1 MWIESPAMPV
11 PSECAG
17 IGRNHN
23 TMQKIYSLT
32 LAAMLAVAGTLQ
44 AQNVTSWPD
53 APATAKAGTRW
64 WLMGSALEQTSVE
77 HRLNDYAT
85 AGIGAVEMTPIY
97 GVQSNEKNE
106 LSFLSSSW
114 MDALKYTRTAADKE
128 GVILDM
134 NTGTG
139 WPFGGP
145 SVTINEAAGKLE
157 YVSKTVTSNGVD
169 PITCDI
175 SISKA
180 NTPKLNKVMAFPQG
194 SNTAEVMD
202 LTASVQGEKVE
213 GAVCPAGDWL
223 VIAIYNSHTLQKVK
237 RAAPGGE
244 GYVLDHF
251 DSTAVANYLKKFETA
266 FETSG
271 AAYPRAFFND
281 SYEVY
286 YADWTP
292 KIFEEFYKYRGY
304 RLEEHIDKMLGEGTR
319 KDTDGQVLADY
330 RETLHDMLLNNFT
343 RQWTAWAHQHGALT
357 RNQAHGSPGNLI
369 DFYAAVDIPEIEGF
383 GLTDFGIK
391 GLRTDAGFTR
401 ANYSDFSTL
410 KYASSAAHVAGK
422 PLTSSETFT
431 WLTEHFRTSLS
442 QMKPDLDLMFVA
454 GVNHVFFHG
463 TTYTPDNVAWPGW
476 KFYAA
481 IDMSPTNTIWHDAPE
496 LMNYIE
502 RCQTFLQ
509 MGKPDNDVL
518 VYVPFR
524 NAWHKNSGTLFSNRL
539 LTFPIDNIVNKLPE
553 FATCVNNIEKA
564 GLDCDYISEA
574 LLLGCKVENG
584 QIVTAAGTAYK
595 ALVVP
600 IDKHLST
607 ALVAHLESMKSQG
620 ATIVYGND
628 AATIAQITAAT
639 PEALRT
645 QLGLRMI
652 RRSNDGG
659 HHYFISN
666 LQDHDVCDYVP
677 LTVDFAAITLYNPL
691 TGKISRPVMKGNE
704 VLINL
709 RSGQSVILQTHRAVP
724 ADYDQL
730 AAEAV
735 PVKMRAIELT
745 QPWTLSFDASATPLI
760 TKTYKLQQLQSW
772 ETLDEQTAQLAGTGI
787 YTTTFCVGEA
797 QMAQAEGGWL
807 LDLGDVRESAR
818 VYVNDQYVGCAWCAP
833 FQLEIG
839 SAVKAGENTLRIEVT
854 NLPANRIRQMD
865 IDGTQW
871 RIFKDVNILDINNG
885 NIGVSGIT
893 SYADWSVMPSGL
905 NSAVYL
911 IPLQQSKMPL
921 QASLER
927 MVVAD
932 EEGRTYYPIYRLHT
946 PEGQSIDDVSL
957 ASWSEPCKM
966 IATEVHNGEV
976 RVVVGDA
983 LKDDVV
989 VTVKGADGYE
999 ASVALPAYGPY
1010 RLENMIDFTSDQE
1023 PGGGWSNAVSN
1034 ALPGFSGKADR
1045 RVAKSQGKE
1054 VTALYDGL
1062 TFTAG
1067 KTNVFYYYPGYGMS
1081 MSADAVLTFDAQWG
1095 DAAILSYVQG
1105 DAAASVV
1112 YNKADSVTTGMVIG
1126 RSDGQA
1132 IIPMSGKASNLLYLS
1147 LLHFQPIVT
1156 PTAIEGVEIKET
1168 AGQHRDSSNTYYNL
1182 QGMRVAVPTKGIY
1195 LHRGKK
1201 VIIR

>member
-1 MWIESPAMPV
+1 
-11 PSECAG
+11 
-17 IGRNHN
+17 
-23 TMQKIYSLT
+23 MQKIHSLT
-32 LAAMLAVAGTLQ
+32 LVALLAATGTLQ
-44 AQNVTSWPD
+44 AQNAPTWPE
-53 APATAKAGTRW
+53 AHATAKAGTRW

-97 GVQSNEKNE
+97 GVQGNEKNE

-114 MDALKYTRTAADKE
+114 MNALKYTRAAADKE

-157 YVSKTVTSNGVD
+157 YVAIPFTSNGTD
-169 PITCDI
+169 PITCSI
-175 SISKA
+175 AISKS
-180 NTPKLNKVMAFPQG
+180 NSPRLNKVMAYPQG
-194 SNTAEVMD
+194 SNTAEVID
-202 LTASVQGEKVE
+202 LTAEVQGDLVD
-213 GAVCPAGDWL
+213 GRVYPAGDWL
-223 VIAIYNSHTLQKVK
+223 VLALYNSHTLQKVK

-251 DSTAVANYLKKFETA
+251 DSAAVANYLKNFETA
-266 FETSG
+266 FENSG
-271 AAYPRAFFND
+271 ATYPRAFFND

-292 KIFEEFYKYRGY
+292 KIFDEFYKYRGY

-319 KDTDGQVLADY
+319 KDTDGQVMADY

-343 RQWTAWAHQHGALT
+343 RQWTDWAHKHGALT

-481 IDMSPTNTIWHDAPE
+481 IDMSPTNTIWRDAPE
-496 LMNYIE
+496 LMKYIE

-518 VYVPFR
+518 VYVPVR
-524 NAWHKNSGTLFSNRL
+524 DAWHKSSGSLFSNRL
-539 LTFPIDNIVNKLPE
+539 LTFPIDNIVSKLPE
-553 FATCVNNIEKA
+553 FATCVNNIEQA

-574 LLLGCKVENG
+574 LLQGCKVENG

-595 ALVVP
+595 ALVIPV
-600 IDKHLST
+600 DKHLSE
-607 ALVAHLESMKSQG
+607 ALKAHLETLKAEG

-628 AATIAQITAAT
+628 EATIAQITTAT
-639 PEALRT
+639 PEPLRT

-666 LQDHDVCDYVP
+666 LQDHDVCDYVT
-677 LTVDFAAITLYNPL
+677 LAVDFAAITLYNPL
-691 TGKISRPVMKGNE
+691 TGEISRPVMRGNE
-704 VLINL
+704 VLVNL
-709 RSGQSVILQTHRAVP
+709 KSGQSVILQTHRSVP
-724 ADYDQL
+724 AGYEEL
-730 AAEAV
+730 TAEAV
-735 PVKMRAIELT
+735 PVALRAIELT
-745 QPWTLSFDASATPLI
+745 QPWTLSFDPSATPVI
-760 TKTYKLQQLQSW
+760 SNTYQLARLQSW
-772 ETLDEQTAQLAGTGI
+772 ETLDEQTARLAGTGI
-787 YTTTFCVGEA
+787 YTTTFTLGDTQLA
-797 QMAQAEGGWL
+797 HAEGGWL

-833 FQLEIG
+833 FQIEIG
-839 SAVKAGENTLRIEVT
+839 SAVKAGENTLRVEVT

-871 RIFKDVNILDINNG
+871 RIFKDVNVLDINNG

-893 SYADWSVMPSGL
+893 SYANWQLMPSGL
-905 NSAVYL
+905 NSPVYL
-911 IPLQQSKMPL
+911 IPQTRSATPL
-921 QASLER
+921 KASLEK
-927 MVVAD
+927 MIIGALD
-932 EEGRTYYPIYRLHT
+932 GSIYYPKYRLHT
-946 PEGQSIDDVSL
+946 PEGQSIDDVKFTV
-957 ASWSEPCKM
+957 WGEPCKQVV
-966 IATEVHNGEV
+966 AEVSNDGEV
-976 RVVVGDA
+976 SVVVAEA

-989 VTVKGADGYE
+989 ITLKGNDGYE
-999 ASVALPAYGPY
+999 ASVALPAYGAY
-1010 RLENMIDFTSDQE
+1010 RLTDVTDFTSEQE
-1023 PGGGWSNAVSN
+1023 PGGGWSNPASN
-1034 ALPGFSGKADR
+1034 ALPGFSDKAAR
-1045 RVAKSQGKE
+1045 RVAKSQGKV

-1081 MSADAVLTFDAQWG
+1081 MSADATLTFEADWG
-1095 DAAILSYVQG
+1095 DAAVLSYVQG
-1105 DAAASVV
+1105 DDAASVA
-1112 YNKADSVTTGMVIG
+1112 YNRNDSITTGMVIE

-1132 IIPMSGKASNLLYLS
+1132 IIPMSGKASNRLYLN
-1147 LLHFQPIVT
+1147 LQRFKPVT
-1156 PTAIEGVEIKET
+1156 APTAIRGVEITETNAQTGKENE
-1168 AGQHRDSSNTYYNL
+1168 GFYNL
-1182 QGMRVAVPTKGIY
+1182 QGMRVAVPGKGIY

>member
-1 MWIESPAMPV
+1 
-11 PSECAG
+11 
-17 IGRNHN
+17 
-23 TMQKIYSLT
+23 MQKIYSLT
-32 LAAMLAVAGTLQ
+32 LAAMLAVAGISQ
-44 AQNVTSWPD
+44 AQNAPKWPD

-77 HRLNDYAT
+77 NRLNDYAT
-85 AGIGAVEMTPIY
+85 AGMGAVEMTPIY

-114 MDALKYTRTAADKE
+114 MNALKYTRAAADKE
-128 GVILDM
+128 GIILDM

-145 SVTINEAAGKLE
+145 SVSINEAAGKLE
-157 YVSKTVTSNGVD
+157 YTAVSFTSNGTDAV
-169 PITCDI
+169 TCAI
-175 SISKA
+175 GLASKA

-194 SNTAEVMD
+194 DNPASVID
-202 LTASVQGEKVE
+202 LTSEVQGEKVP
-213 GAVCPAGDWL
+213 GRVYPAGEWL
-223 VIAIYNSHTLQKVK
+223 VVALYNSHTLQKVK

-251 DSTAVANYLKKFETA
+251 DSAAVANYLKNFDTA

-292 KIFEEFYKYRGY
+292 KIFDEFYKYRGY

-319 KDTDGQVLADY
+319 KDTDGQVMADY

-343 RQWTAWAHQHGALT
+343 RQWTDWAHSHGALT

-391 GLRTDAGFTR
+391 GLRTDKGFTR

-442 QMKPDLDLMFVA
+442 QMKPDLDLMFAA

-481 IDMSPTNTIWHDAPE
+481 VDMSPTNTIWHDAPE
-496 LMNYIE
+496 LMKYIE

-524 NAWHKNSGTLFSNRL
+524 DAWHKTSGTLFSNRL
-539 LTFPIDNIVNKLPE
+539 LTFPIDNIVSKLPE
-553 FATCVNNIEKA
+553 FAICVGNIEQA

-600 IDKHLST
+600 VDKHLSAALT
-607 ALVAHLESMKSQG
+607 AQLEALKAQG

-628 AATIAQITAAT
+628 DATIAQIGNVT
-639 PEALRT
+639 PEELRT
-645 QLGLRMI
+645 RLGLRMI
-652 RRSNDGG
+652 RRSNDDG

-666 LQDHDVCDYVP
+666 LQDHDVCDFVN
-677 LTVDFAAITLYNPL
+677 LAVDFAAITLYNPL
-691 TGKISRPVMKGNE
+691 TGEITRPSMKGNE

-709 RSGQSVILQTHRAVP
+709 KSGESVILQTHRTVP
-724 ADYDQL
+724 AAYDEL
-730 AAEAV
+730 PVETV
-735 PVKMRAIELT
+735 PVTMRAIELT
-745 QPWTLSFDASATPLI
+745 QPWTLTFDATATPLI
-760 TKTYKLQQLQSW
+760 TNSYQLTKLQSW

-787 YTTTFCVGEA
+787 YSTTFCLSDV
-797 QMAQAEGGWL
+797 QIQQAEGGWL

-839 SAVKAGENTLRIEVT
+839 SAVKTGENTLRVEVT
-854 NLPANRIRQMD
+854 NLPANRIRKMD

-871 RIFKDVNILDINNG
+871 RIFKDVNILDISG
-885 NIGVSGIT
+885 GSIGVSGIT
-893 SYADWSVMPSGL
+893 SYAGWDLMPSGL
-905 NSAVYL
+905 NSPVYL
-911 IPLQQSKMPL
+911 IPQTRSATPLKATLEKMIIGAL
-921 QASLER
+921 DGSI
-927 MVVAD
+927 
-932 EEGRTYYPIYRLHT
+932 YYPKYRLHT
-946 PEGQSIDDVSL
+946 PEGQSIDDVKFTV
-957 ASWSEPCKM
+957 WGEPCKQVV
-966 IATEVHNGEV
+966 AEVSNDGEV
-976 RVVVGDA
+976 SVVVAEA

-989 VTVKGADGYE
+989 VTLKGNGGYE
-999 ASVALPAYGPY
+999 ASVALPAYGAY
-1010 RLENMIDFTSDQE
+1010 RLAEMIDFTSDVE
-1023 PGGGWSNAVSN
+1023 PGGGWSNPVSN
-1034 ALPGFSGKADR
+1034 ALPGFSDKSDR
-1045 RVAKSQGKE
+1045 RVAKKQGKV
-1054 VTALYDGL
+1054 VTELYDGL

-1081 MSADAVLTFDAQWG
+1081 MSADATLTFEADWG
-1095 DAAILSYVQG
+1095 DAAVLSYVQG
-1105 DAAASVV
+1105 NDSSSVV
-1112 YNKADSVTTGMVIG
+1112 YNKSDSISTGMVID
-1126 RSDGQA
+1126 RSDKKA
-1132 IIPMSGKASNLLYLS
+1132 VMSMSGKASNLLYLS
-1147 LLHFQPIVT
+1147 LQRFKPIT
-1156 PTAIEGVEIKET
+1156 APTAIKGVEITEKARPAE
-1168 AGQHRDSSNTYYNL
+1168 SNPVFYNL
-1182 QGMRVAVPTKGIY
+1182 QGMRVAVPGKGIY
-1195 LHRGKK
+1195 LYQGKK
-1201 VIIR
+1201 VIMK